1 MLPTSY
7 CSCQEHTL
15 IVALC
20 SVDHFYY
27 KAFSPF
33 ISLSLSPCFPL
44 CAGGADRD
52 VLVYVGAL
60 RPGGVAEKYVKY
72 CTGVEILTKIPFTC
86 TLHMCINKCGSLP
99 ACQHVLFTVLSW
111 MHYNN

>member
-1 MLPTSY
+1 M
-7 CSCQEHTL
+7 

-27 KAFSPF
+27 KALSP
-33 ISLSLSPCFPL
+33 SLSPSLPPSVSPCFSFPL

-86 TLHMCINKCGSLP
+86 TF
-99 ACQHVLFTVLSW
+99 AHV
-111 MHYNN
+111 H